1 MNCLLFLFFFLQ
13 VTSNAFAT
21 SNSYPYRGNMLR
33 NNFLRIL
40 LAIDYKKQKQAVKAV
55 KSITE
60 ETLHVL
66 QERTIVKLGELSTEY
81 YNLSDEDRYF
91 IETILDMLL

>member
-1 MNCLLFLFFFLQ
+1 
-13 VTSNAFAT
+13 
-21 SNSYPYRGNMLR
+21 MLR